1 MYNEET
7 HTPEGAKGCQ
17 RKSSQVLVV
26 PETHDLENWSMRD
39 MIMTMIGM
47 QVLLVVLEWRKYSDG
62 API

>member
-39 MIMTMIGM
+39 MIGLEYGTCVEHGGA
-47 QVLLVVLEWRKYSDG
+47 LVVLW
-62 API
+62 